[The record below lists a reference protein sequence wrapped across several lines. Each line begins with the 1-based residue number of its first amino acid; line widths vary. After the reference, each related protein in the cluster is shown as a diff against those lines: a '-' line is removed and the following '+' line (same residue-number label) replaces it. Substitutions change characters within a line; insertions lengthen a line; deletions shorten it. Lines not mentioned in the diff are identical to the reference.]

1 MNMTNAIEAARALIA
16 QWVLEFNTRD
26 PARLLPLYADDATL
40 LGTSEAKLFI
50 GRDQIATYFKGRS
63 TVELGEQILAPLSED
78 SVLSAGHYHFTRVQ
92 DGKPVV
98 QPARFTFVV
107 TRRHGDWRILHHHS
121 SAQPHH

>member
-40 LGTSEAKLFI
+40 LGTSEGKLHI
-50 GRDQIATYFKGRS
+50 GRDEIATYFKGRS
-63 TVELGEQILAPLSED
+63 TVELGEQILAQLSED
-78 SVLSAGHYHFTRVQ
+78 SVLSAGQ
-92 DGKPVV
+92 DGKPVA

-107 TRRHGDWRILHHHS
+107 ARRRGDWRILHHHS